1 MKFQGKQTVN
11 NLLVGTV
18 LIAGA
23 CFASGYIFSIMGPQL
38 TANAPKPYA
47 YLFPYRADQNMPDKE
62 KVTEIADEHDVSLK
76 DWTEADY
83 AFLAIDGEAQYVMP
97 DGHLKTVYEELST
110 LETCMSESTFN
121 RITGQKANVLP
132 GTFMVISDTEEVA
145 TYHLRTYGSLI
156 TNPVTK
162 ETIPTEFAGFL
173 HYDLLFKKNGYMV
186 LDDSDYEKISRGL
199 TEEYRGKLSLFN
211 VNGEDNYDFAYDLFH
226 TIVGATD
233 DSCYMP
239 FYVDIYTKTNHEKAG
254 ISYDDFS
261 AEIARFQK
269 SNPDSTTFRTEWAYM
284 PVFHILDSHDF
295 LMTYSVYIMMFL
307 FIFIVCLIAACII
320 LHTRCQ
326 TIALNNRYL
335 FEDLKRLGASPEF
348 LTREVKKQCTSVFL
362 MPSVVGIT
370 AMGSVFFMILF
381 VNDNRI
387 SHSEVTSILLS
398 IASFAVLGLFLYGV
412 YRVTVQEIKRQ
423 LSI

>member
-1 MKFQGKQTVN
+1 
-11 NLLVGTV
+11 
-18 LIAGA
+18 
-23 CFASGYIFSIMGPQL
+23 
-38 TANAPKPYA
+38 
-47 YLFPYRADQNMPDKE
+47 
-62 KVTEIADEHDVSLK
+62 
-76 DWTEADY
+76 
-83 AFLAIDGEAQYVMP
+83 
-97 DGHLKTVYEELST
+97 
-110 LETCMSESTFN
+110 MSESTFN
-121 RITGQKANVLP
+121 RITGQSADVLP
-132 GTFMVISDTEEVA
+132 GTFMAISDAEEVA

-173 HYDLLFKKNGYMV
+173 HYDLLFKRNGYLV

-211 VNGEDNYDFAYDLFH
+211 VNGEDNYDFAYDLFR
-226 TIVGATD
+226 TIVSQTD

-239 FYVDIYTKTNHEKAG
+239 YYVDIYTKANHEKAG
-254 ISYDDFS
+254 ISYDDF
-261 AEIARFQK
+261 AADVERFKK
-269 SNPDSTTFRTEWAYM
+269 SDPDSTSFRTEWAYM

-295 LMTYSVYIMMFL
+295 LMTYSVFIMMFL

-348 LTREVKKQCTSVFL
+348 LTQEVKKQCTSVFL
-362 MPSVVGIT
+362 TPSVVGIT
-370 AMGSVFFMILF
+370 AMGFVFFMILF
-381 VNDNRI
+381 INDNRI

-398 IASFAVLGLFLYGV
+398 ITSFAVLGMFLYGV
-412 YRVTVQEIKRQ
+412 YRATVQAIKRQ
-423 LSI
+423 LSL